1 MLEEMQKKNEQMMQ
15 EKEASYQEHMKQLTE
30 KMEKERAQ
38 LMADQEK
45 VLTLKLQVFNC
56 SISILSSTVMNQK
69 LLEVRALYQFK
80 DCSSPNTRNDKKTK
94 NFNEPRLCIRKFFP
108 EKKCFIFDR
117 PAHRKHLSHLEQL
130 QEEDLNPEFREQV
143 ADFCF
148 YILSHSKAKTLSGG
162 ITVNGPR
169 ESLLLSFLTRTPLLP
184 IVDNR

>member
-1 MLEEMQKKNEQMMQ
+1 MQITK
-15 EKEASYQEHMKQLTE
+15 
-30 KMEKERAQ
+30 
-38 LMADQEK
+38 
-45 VLTLKLQVFNC
+45 LKG
-56 SISILSSTVMNQK
+56 I
-69 LLEVRALYQFK
+69 YFK
-80 DCSSPNTRNDKKTK
+80 YPEFVKPLIFFPLGNDKKTK

-117 PAHRKHLSHLEQL
+117 PAPRKYLIHLEQL

-169 ESLLLSFLTRTPLLP
+169 ESLLLSFLTWTFLQPLWTTELGGMR
-184 IVDNR
+184 ITSDKYRV